1 MTNWEVTV
9 HLAAGCGS
17 TYIFSNTYD
26 SVDALMNAIITKDTR
41 VLIFAEPD
49 GSSTAYMTDAI
60 TRITFRKI
68 EEEEHEKV

>member
-9 HLAAGCGS
+9 HLAAGYGS

-26 SVDALMNAIITKDTR
+26 SVDALMNAMITKDTR
-41 VLIFAEPD
+41 ALIFAEPD

-60 TRITFRKI
+60 AKITFK
-68 EEEEHEKV
+68 KTGG